1 MPFVIIRNTSECFK
15 DEEESERVRNY
26 CDIGIECSENKEPVT
41 SMYEEEFTAMLHL
54 YHCQVRNQCWNHI
67 ELIYWK

>member
-1 MPFVIIRNTSECFK
+1 MMPFVIIRNTSECFK

-26 CDIGIECSENKEPVT
+26 CDTGIECSENKEPVT

-54 YHCQVRNQCWNHI
+54 YHCQVRNQC
-67 ELIYWK
+67 